1 MRMNSAAALTAGT
14 ILVSLAGCSEAPES
28 IPTSEMT
35 TQTEETT
42 TVTR

>member
-1 MRMNSAAALTAGT
+1 MRMNIADALTAGT

-35 TQTEETT
+35 TQTEATT